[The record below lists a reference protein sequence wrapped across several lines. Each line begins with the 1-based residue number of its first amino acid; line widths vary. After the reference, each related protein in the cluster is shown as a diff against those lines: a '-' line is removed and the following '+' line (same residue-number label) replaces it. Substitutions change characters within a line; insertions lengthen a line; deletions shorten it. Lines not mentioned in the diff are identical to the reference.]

1 MSSFVDTNYTRDPS
15 CLTRHNTWFSE
26 HRDLHAT
33 AMSVDWSGQ
42 YILLAGRSVHTLAH
56 MCRMCN
62 VFM

>member
-42 YILLAGRSVHTLAH
+42 YILLAGRSVHT
-56 MCRMCN
+56 
-62 VFM
+62 